1 MMKSTSIRMVKAREI
16 LDCKGKPAIEVDVYT
31 EGGALGR
38 ASSPSGISA
47 GSREA
52 FVLRDG
58 DKSRYGGMGVLNA
71 VKYVEKEIAPAIIG
85 MDIFRQEEIDA
96 ALIALDGTEN
106 KSRLGGNT
114 IYSVSL
120 ACLKAAAATLNMP
133 LYQYIANGAIKTIP
147 LPTFNCIDGGSYQ
160 KGTMPFQECTVVPYK
175 AASIQEA
182 VQIGWAVFQE
192 TRNVIKDYQNGEPAK
207 AGSVSGWQP
216 PSEDPMVCFDILYE
230 AAKRCGAESKVGFAA
245 DCASSEF
252 YIEERNTYDFL
263 GKEMDLDEV
272 LGIVKGLTD
281 KYPFLYVEDVVQE
294 NDWEGWVK
302 ASKVLNRTVLIGDDF
317 TVTNKHALEKA
328 HRLCACGGFI
338 FKPNQVGTV
347 TECFAAQQYAKDNG
361 MLLVPSIR
369 AGGSVGDEV
378 IDMAVG
384 LGAAATK
391 QGPPKNGERIYGL
404 NVLLRTENENPNA
417 KPYDFTPF
425 IKF

>member
-216 PSEDPMVCFDILYE
+216 PVKIRWYASTSCT
-230 AAKRCGAESKVGFAA
+230 KRPNGAV
-245 DCASSEF
+245 
-252 YIEERNTYDFL
+252 R
-263 GKEMDLDEV
+263 
-272 LGIVKGLTD
+272 
-281 KYPFLYVEDVVQE
+281 
-294 NDWEGWVK
+294 K
-302 ASKVLNRTVLIGDDF
+302 AR
-317 TVTNKHALEKA
+317 
-328 HRLCACGGFI
+328 
-338 FKPNQVGTV
+338 
-347 TECFAAQQYAKDNG
+347 
-361 MLLVPSIR
+361 
-369 AGGSVGDEV
+369 
-378 IDMAVG
+378 
-384 LGAAATK
+384 
-391 QGPPKNGERIYGL
+391 
-404 NVLLRTENENPNA
+404 
-417 KPYDFTPF
+417 
-425 IKF
+425 